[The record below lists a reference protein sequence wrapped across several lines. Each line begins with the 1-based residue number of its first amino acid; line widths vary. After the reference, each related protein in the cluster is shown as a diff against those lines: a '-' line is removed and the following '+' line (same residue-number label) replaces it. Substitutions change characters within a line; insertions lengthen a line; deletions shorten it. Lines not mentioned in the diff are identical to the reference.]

1 MSGEFELIEW
11 IRARSRGSDA
21 VPLGIGDDAA
31 VLRAPRGDLLVTTD
45 LLMEGTHFDLSVAS
59 PRDVG
64 RKCLAVNLSDI
75 AAMAGR
81 PLAAFVSV
89 ALPRAG
95 GRALAE
101 DLYAGMWP
109 LAEQHGVVIAGGDTN
124 SWDGP
129 LVVNVCVVGKPMGKG
144 PVTRTGA
151 QPGDWLLVT
160 GPLGGSLSGRHLRF
174 MPRVREALA
183 LHEAVALHA
192 MLDLSDGVASD
203 VRHLL
208 RGELGCVIDGAAVPI
223 HPDVDAPVG
232 VHASACPAA
241 STDSSRLQGLNPEST
256 PGAGSLK
263 AELQQGERL
272 HRALCDGEDF
282 ELLLAVSP
290 EDGARLLANPP
301 VGVSLWRIGEVTT
314 DGRRL
319 LREVDGSVH
328 PLMPG
333 GWEHRVS

>member
-11 IRARSRGSDA
+11 IRARSGGSGA

-31 VLRAPRGDLLVTTD
+31 VLRAQRGDLLVTTD

-59 PRDVG
+59 ARDVG

-89 ALPRAG
+89 ALPRSG

-109 LAEQHGVVIAGGDTN
+109 LAEEYGVVIAGGDTN

-129 LVVNVCVVGKPMGKG
+129 LVVNVCVAGEPTGTGAVK
-144 PVTRTGA
+144 RTGA
-151 QPGDWLLVT
+151 RPGDWLLVT
-160 GPLGGSLSGRHLRF
+160 GPLGGSLAGRHLTF
-174 MPRVREALA
+174 SPRLNEAML
-183 LHEAVALHA
+183 LHAATDLHA
-192 MLDLSDGVASD
+192 MLDISDGVASD

-208 RGELGCVIDGAAVPI
+208 RSGELGCMIDANGVPI
-223 HPDVDAPVG
+223 HADVDAG
-232 VHASACPAA
+232 LEPA
-241 STDSSRLQGLNPEST
+241 
-256 PGAGSLK
+256 
-263 AELQQGERL
+263 ERL
-272 HRALCDGEDF
+272 CRALCDGEDF

-290 EDGARLLANPP
+290 EDGASLLEKPP
-301 VGVSLWRIGEVTT
+301 EGVSLWKIGEVTT
-314 DGRRL
+314 DDRRL

-328 PLMPG
+328 PLMSG